1 MLLAWIVTINS
12 TRNEEFPVKTL
23 EDQQKVYVAFM
34 KLISTLGALGHCAI
48 WKYINQNWM
57 EGVITGKLLLMG
69 LAGIMM
75 HAPT

>member
-1 MLLAWIVTINS
+1 VTINS

-23 EDQQKVYVAFM
+23 EDQQKVYVAFI

>member
-1 MLLAWIVTINS
+1 MLLAWVVTINS

>member
-1 MLLAWIVTINS
+1 MTINS

-23 EDQQKVYVAFM
+23 EDQQKVYVAFI

>member
-1 MLLAWIVTINS
+1 MTINS

>member
-1 MLLAWIVTINS
+1 MLLSWVVAINS